1 MERTAENLVKIA
13 ESQVGYKEK
22 ASNAQLDDPTAN
34 AGSANYNKYA
44 RDLYKAGYYN
54 GNKQGYAWCDVFVD
68 WCFWTLCD
76 HSKKE
81 AEAME
86 YQTGLYGAGCVYS
99 AQYYKQAG
107 RFNGVPRLGDQI
119 FFSQYAHTGIVVGV
133 TTTKVT
139 TVEGNANNSV
149 SRHTYAIDY
158 SKIEGYGHPNYVQA
172 KPVTP
177 EPDKHVLAPGDKV
190 TLKNA
195 KLYVSSTAKEAAATI
210 YGTYYFWG
218 GSVLNGRI
226 RITTSTSKVGVPGQV
241 TGWVDKPEGS
251 DYIIYVVKAGD
262 TLGKIATKY
271 RTTVKTLGE
280 INGIKNLDLIHV
292 GEKLKIPV

>member
-44 RDLYKAGYYN
+44 RDLYKVGYYN

-76 HSKKE
+76 HNKKE

-99 AQYYKQAG
+99 AQYYKKAG
-107 RFNGVPRLGDQI
+107 RFSGVPRLGDQI
-119 FFSQYAHTGIVVGV
+119 FFKDYAHTGIVVGV
-133 TTTKVT
+133 TATKVM

-158 SKIEGYGHPNYVQA
+158 SKIEGYGHPNYVQPQ
-172 KPVTP
+172 PVTP

-190 TLKNA
+190 VLKNA
-195 KLYVSSTAKEAAATI
+195 KLYVSSTAKEASATI
-210 YGTYYFWG
+210 YGTYFFWG
-218 GSVLNGRI
+218 GSVLHGRI
-226 RITTSTSKVGVPGQV
+226 RITTATSKVGVPGQV

-262 TLGKIATKY
+262 TLGKIAAEY
-271 RTTVKTLGE
+271 RTTAKTLGE
-280 INGIKNLDLIHV
+280 INDIKNLNLIYV
-292 GEKLKIPV
+292 GQKLKIPV